1 MDTRKKYSLWTLKE
15 ENYFK
20 KEYFSQST
28 ASLARKL
35 DKSEHSLWRKAKEL
49 NLQKPSFV
57 TKFLP
62 KPDKWDMAG
71 VYAIINT
78 KTGKTYIG
86 ASHNIGDR
94 VRQHIKFLSDNKHTL
109 AGMQLDWNKNSATF
123 RFAVVKFTDNYME
136 LEGVLLK
143 NPNLYNCKNLVLEL
157 PRVTDKL
164 HSGFKKKYIID
175 ESECFIWTGRMNGEY
190 SCISID
196 GTEYPAHRISYLLE
210 FGKYSKHLLVR
221 HTCHNKLCVNPK
233 HLLLGTD
240 KNNCDDNKVSPRLNK
255 YECNWDMV
263 ESIRRDWR
271 SGAFT
276 IRALSLRYGFNV
288 QSICFNNTW
297 YDENYIRPRFKPGGR
312 RGSIST
318 GPNYKKVSKALEI
331 IASDVLAK
339 QSRLFS
345 IRKWVPAADGR
356 WIDVTEW

>member
-15 ENYFK
+15 EDYFQ
-20 KEYFSQST
+20 KEYFSQTT
-28 ASLARKL
+28 ASLMVQL
-35 DKSEHSLWRKAKEL
+35 NKSEYSLWCKAKEL
-49 NLQKPSFV
+49 SLQKPSFV

-62 KPDKWDMAG
+62 KPDKWDVAG

-94 VRQHIKFLSDNKHTL
+94 VRQHIKSLSDNKHTL
-109 AGMQLDWNKNSATF
+109 ADMQLDWNKNSATF

-143 NPNLYNCKNLVLEL
+143 NPNLYNCKNLE
-157 PRVTDKL
+157 
-164 HSGFKKKYIID
+164 
-175 ESECFIWTGRMNGEY
+175 
-190 SCISID
+190 
-196 GTEYPAHRISYLLE
+196 
-210 FGKYSKHLLVR
+210 
-221 HTCHNKLCVNPK
+221 

-240 KNNCDDNKVSPRLNK
+240 KDNKVSPRLNK
-255 YECNWDMV
+255 YGCNWDTV
-263 ESIRRDWR
+263 ESIRRDWK

-297 YDENYIRPRFKPGGR
+297 YDENYIRPQFKPGGR
-312 RGSIST
+312 RGSN